1 MSALQPGPEFNL
13 ARTHGILRRPEHQV
27 IARSDG
33 LGWSGLYA
41 SFQQEQPYEGE
52 FAAVED
58 HLLVLHLNGPVGIR
72 WRLPGTVRERHVA
85 PGGLFMLPGG
95 MDLGVRLAAPLET
108 LHIYL
113 GHRLVR
119 EVAGDLGMDS
129 AELRPCLGEP
139 DPLVERLAL
148 GVRDALTDRDGAA
161 HVYADYL
168 SRALAAR
175 LLREHSSIGRRAT
188 PFSATEATV
197 GSLTPAQ
204 LRRATEFMETCLER
218 SITLADIA
226 ASCGLSPTVFAR
238 RFKQSTGMPP
248 HQHLVQ
254 LRVERA
260 KRLLEGGLPIVE
272 VALACGFAHQEHL
285 TGTFRRFT
293 GSTPAAFRRSARR

>member
-58 HLLVLHLNGPVGIR
+58 HLLVLHLNGPVGLR

-175 LLREHSSIGRRAT
+175 
-188 PFSATEATV
+188 
-197 GSLTPAQ
+197 
-204 LRRATEFMETCLER
+204 